1 MDKIIVVVVGS
12 DKRGIIARF
21 SSHLYE
27 LNINIEDVQQKVMD
41 GIFVMTLLA
50 DISQS
55 AASAQVIRKDLEDLG
70 NAMGLKVMVHN
81 EAVLKAMHRV

>member
-21 SSHLYE
+21 SSRLYE
-27 LNINIEDVQQKVMD
+27 LNINIEDVQQKVME

-55 AASAQVIRKDLEDLG
+55 TASAQVIRKDLEELG
-70 NAMGLKVMVHN
+70 NDMGLKVMVHN